1 MECIKRFFKLCANC
15 QHFFIDNNMSSFR
28 VHCSS
33 IPQFRSQLVVPWK
46 VAVGRDR
53 INSFCYCRNPVNC
66 ILIALS
72 VSSYRLQIRC
82 PSKAQDMVENVV
94 EDLSD
99 LLKTLLRLSQ
109 TTQLRDIQNT
119 TGNSDWGSGIWDPVL
134 SYSND
139 LGTLF

>member
-1 MECIKRFFKLCANC
+1 
-15 QHFFIDNNMSSFR
+15 
-28 VHCSS
+28 
-33 IPQFRSQLVVPWK
+33 
-46 VAVGRDR
+46 
-53 INSFCYCRNPVNC
+53 
-66 ILIALS
+66 
-72 VSSYRLQIRC
+72 
-82 PSKAQDMVENVV
+82 MVENVV